1 MALKKEIREKVH
13 KKYDCKCGYCGIDI
27 AYKEMQ
33 VDHIIPQNEF
43 ITHIKNQWRIP
54 EFLKHLT
61 EEDMNHY
68 DNLMPTCRV
77 CNLWKSTHTV
87 DGFRKEVSEQVK
99 RLNDYSTNYRMAKKY
114 DLVIE
119 NVKPIIFYFERGQEE
134 KVLLNI

>member
-13 KKYDCKCGYCGIDI
+13 LKYGYKCGYCGIEI
-27 AYKEMQ
+27 KYNEMQ

-61 EEDMNHY
+61 ESDVNHY

-77 CNLWKSTHTV
+77 CNNWKGVFTI
-87 DGFRKEVSEQVK
+87 DAFRQEVFEQVK

-114 DLVIE
+114 NLVVE
-119 NVKPIIFYFERGQEE
+119 TVKPIIFYFEKQTNET
-134 KVLLNI
+134 